1 LQSSPPAKASP
12 PPLSADI
19 KAELNAQ
26 IKQQLAERQTQA
38 TPSDTD
44 GLPNSLN
51 PGHTLFRVSTPL
63 DVPSDVSG
71 RFCSLGANDYIER
84 TGDMDENGTVP
95 VQVKLSD
102 ISDCRTGLATRV
114 SVNDLEAMDNE
125 QQQAL
130 TNALLAA
137 SKNMG
142 ASGLPQGPSTSP
154 LLVAAGRTR
163 PAPDATQTLSRLQ

>member
-1 LQSSPPAKASP
+1 
-12 PPLSADI
+12 
-19 KAELNAQ
+19 
-26 IKQQLAERQTQA
+26 
-38 TPSDTD
+38 
-44 GLPNSLN
+44 
-51 PGHTLFRVSTPL
+51 
-63 DVPSDVSG
+63 
-71 RFCSLGANDYIER
+71 
-84 TGDMDENGTVP
+84 VP

-125 QQQAL
+125 QQEAL

-142 ASGLPQGPSTSP
+142 ASGLPQGPATSP